1 MTATSSSSSDNQM
14 LPAKVQPTY
23 LGNNGDVQP
32 RTMPYSCQTCAKR
45 KIKCD
50 KASPRC
56 SGCVKGEHQCIYQAP
71 PPRRRKRKLS
81 CEAEGSSRLDDVNQK
96 LAQYEAI
103 LRANGLLP
111 HDASKTP
118 SSTGPVSDIIDPML
132 PSDAFLE
139 PEVSKNGKL
148 VSGDGK
154 SRYINSGLWR
164 SVDDDDMPNM
174 SGEEEEDEGPD
185 GVKVDLIDPLTGA
198 FLCHHQSLIDYHPTY
213 SQAMMLWE
221 AHVDMVEPLCKV
233 LHIPTTRKMIET
245 VTQQPAIAS
254 KSEECLLFAI
264 YHFAVYA
271 MTEEECLMRLGQAK
285 AALLQAYQY
294 AARQALVN
302 ASFLK
307 TTELSIIQALILFLL
322 SCRYTYDPHVFWIL
336 TGVAVRIA
344 QRMGLQRDGEALGL
358 PPFDTQMRRRVF
370 YQVIPLDGMSSRMTG
385 TGIGITQGSWDTKPP
400 LNLND
405 DDIWPG
411 MIKMPEEKKGA
422 TDMMFCLSRATVGKY
437 FIRAGMGSPSQHLKD
452 RSEVD
457 SVISETEDEVENGYI
472 RYCDIVNPL
481 HFLTM
486 VSTRSAITNMRMRII
501 LPKYQWKTATNPEKR
516 EFFFLAQRILDT
528 DIAACSHSSLR
539 KFQWHVSV
547 FFVWGSWDSMIF
559 TLTTLRTPEM
569 LSAAEIDAAWARME
583 QIYTNH
589 SRELLI
595 SMQALQVAIGR
606 IALKAWEVR
615 ARSNVPEPAFITT
628 LRSLRK
634 VNPRARAEE
643 INSDTMQAMTEGLAS
658 ISPNGG
664 SGALSGS
671 NSVDL
676 NQEPGLDET
685 DWMFWDQ
692 LIQDFQAKGG

>member
-1 MTATSSSSSDNQM
+1 MTATAGPSDNQM
-14 LPAKVQPTY
+14 VQPTHF
-23 LGNNGDVQP
+23 GNDGNLPMMQ
-32 RTMPYSCQTCAKR
+32 YSCQTCAKR

-56 SGCVKGEHQCIYQAP
+56 SGCVKGDHQCIYQAP

-81 CEAEGSSRLDDVNQK
+81 SEAEGSSRLDDVNQK
-96 LAQYEAI
+96 LAQYEGI

-111 HDASKTP
+111 PDASKTL
-118 SSTGPVSDIIDPML
+118 SSTGPGSDIIDPML

-148 VSGDGK
+148 VSGEGK

-164 SVDDDDMPNM
+164 SVDDDDMPNL
-174 SGEEEEDEGPD
+174 SEEEDEAPD

-198 FLCHHQSLIDYHPTY
+198 FLCHHQSLLDYHPTH
-213 SQAMMLWE
+213 SHAMMLWE
-221 AHVDMVEPLCKV
+221 AHIDMVEPLCKI
-233 LHIPTTRKMIET
+233 LHIPTTRKMIEM

-271 MTEEECLMRLGQAK
+271 MTEEECLMRLAQGK
-285 AALLQAYQY
+285 AALLQAYHY

-336 TGVAVRIA
+336 TGVTVRIA
-344 QRMGLQRDGEALGL
+344 QRMGLQRDGQALGL
-358 PPFDTQMRRRVF
+358 APFDTQMRRRVF

-411 MIKMPEEKKGA
+411 MTKMPEEKKGA

-452 RSEVD
+452 RSEVEA
-457 SVISETEDEVENGYI
+457 VISETEDEVENGYI

-501 LPKYQWKTATNPEKR
+501 LPKYQWKIATNPEKR

-559 TLTTLRTPEM
+559 TLTTLRRPDM
-569 LSAAEIDAAWARME
+569 LSALEIDAAWSRME

-589 SRELLI
+589 SKELLI

-634 VNPRARAEE
+634 VNPRAKAEE
-643 INSDTMQAMTEGLAS
+643 INSSTMEAMTEGLSS
-658 ISPNGG
+658 ISPNDA
-664 SGALSGS
+664 SGAFSSGS
-671 NSVDL
+671 STDF
-676 NQEPGLDET
+676 NQESGLDET